1 MSDIEKALR
10 NVQPAEPSPN
20 YLERGLAE
28 IDGFDRS
35 SHLVSPRWRYA
46 TIGLALL
53 FAASLIVNI
62 VSWVEEDPAP
72 PAEVMLVHSE
82 VRQEGDLIIRE
93 TRYERPNAQEVS
105 DE

>member
-1 MSDIEKALR
+1 MSDIEKALQ
-10 NVQPAEPSPN
+10 NVQPAEPSSD
-20 YLERGLAE
+20 YLERGLKG

-53 FAASLIVNI
+53 FAASLILNVA
-62 VSWVEEDPAP
+62 SWVQEDRDP
-72 PAEVMLVHSE
+72 PTEVMLVHSE
-82 VRQEGDLIIRE
+82 LRQEGDLIIRE
-93 TRYERPNAQEVS
+93 FRYEDSGTREVA